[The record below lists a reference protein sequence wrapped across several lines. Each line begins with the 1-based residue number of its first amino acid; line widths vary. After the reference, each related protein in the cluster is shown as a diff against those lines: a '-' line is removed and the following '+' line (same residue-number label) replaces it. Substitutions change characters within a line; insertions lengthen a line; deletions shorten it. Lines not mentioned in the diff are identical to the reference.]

1 MTMLTKP
8 DWKFWG
14 RLALDMKY
22 NHQVGRLTCPKLM
35 RPIETPT
42 ACYQKIDKIGR
53 HTIFLGESDIVWWSL
68 WRWWIVRWESQTETC
83 KDETGPQISPHI
95 ANFAQTDSPT
105 PRRQETR
112 PKQLSTLMFAAKCKC
127 CKDNDQNDRQSKKAS
142 KQPFAGLCLCVTV
155 KAATPNCNSN
165 LQLAHVLVKT
175 EDACDLTCDHARWC
189 DDDDRLWLCIQ
200 LHYGCNSILQPCDST
215 LQITCAGTAHKLLL

>member
-1 MTMLTKP
+1 MTRLKILRKAGPRYEILSSSWAPNLPQIDEACRNTHSMLP
-8 DWKFWG
+8 EDWQNWQTNNFWG
-14 RLALDMKY
+14 EL
-22 NHQVGRLTCPKLM
+22 
-35 RPIETPT
+35 
-42 ACYQKIDKIGR
+42 
-53 HTIFLGESDIVWWSL
+53 DIVWWSL

-83 KDETGPQISPHI
+83 KDETGPQISPHF

-189 DDDDRLWLCIQ
+189 DDDDRLWLCVQ
-200 LHYGCNSILQPCDST
+200 LHHGCNLILQPCDST